1 MSPAKS
7 RPVTL
12 RMMSEILGLHV
23 STVSRVLN
31 TPGSDVGRWA
41 APETVERVQSL
52 ARELNYHPNPH
63 AASLRTARSS
73 LVGVIVPRLQ
83 DFVLA
88 TIYEGIEEAAIEN
101 GFSTFVTN
109 SLDSPENQRIRT
121 RMMLARR
128 VDGMIFGDAQLGE
141 TFLDELA
148 EEEVP
153 FVLVSRGDPRHVS
166 VTGDDYLGGRL
177 VGEHLLATGRRD
189 IAILGGPPYAVTF
202 KNRTQG
208 AIDVFRDAGIA
219 IPEHRVVYGDINAA
233 GGRSGT
239 ETILAAGGVPDAIF
253 ATNDY
258 SALGALGVL
267 RDRRLTVPTDLALV
281 GFNDTPLAAEL
292 SVSLTTVRSPMHEM
306 GRRAFELLLMRL
318 RGKPVES
325 EMLKPELI
333 VRDSTASSVR
343 KHNIEPEEIE
353 N

>member
-1 MSPAKS
+1 MSEVAVSPAKS

-12 RMMSEILGLHV
+12 RMMAEILGLHV

-31 TPGSDVGRWA
+31 TPGSDVERWA
-41 APETVERVQSL
+41 APETVERVQNL
-52 ARELNYHPNPH
+52 AHELNYHPNPH

-128 VDGMIFGDAQLGE
+128 VDGMIFGDAHLGE

-153 FVLVSRGDPRHVS
+153 FVLVSRGDPKHIS

-189 IAILGGPPYAVTF
+189 IAILGGPPFAVTF
-202 KNRTQG
+202 QNRTKG
-208 AIDVFRDAGIA
+208 AIDVFRDAGII
-219 IPEHRVVYGDINAA
+219 IPEYRVVYGDINAV

-267 RDRRLTVPTDLALV
+267 RDHRLSVPTDVALV

-292 SVSLTTVRSPMHEM
+292 SVSLTTVRSPMHAM

-325 EMLKPELI
+325 ETLKPELV
-333 VRDSTASSVR
+333 VRDSTGVAGSA
-343 KHNIEPEEIE
+343 
-353 N
+353 